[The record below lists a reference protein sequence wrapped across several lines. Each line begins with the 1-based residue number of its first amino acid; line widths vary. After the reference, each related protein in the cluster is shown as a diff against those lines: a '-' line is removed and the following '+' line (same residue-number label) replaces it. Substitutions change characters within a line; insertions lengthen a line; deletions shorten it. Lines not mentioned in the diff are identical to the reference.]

1 MKRCE
6 WCLGSE
12 LMTDY
17 HDREWGV
24 PLRDDR
30 KLFEFMIL
38 DTFQAGLSWAIVL
51 RKREEFRKVF
61 DNFDYNIIGSY
72 SESKV
77 KELMENSGIIRNKL
91 KINAAI
97 TNARAFQSIRKEYGT
112 FSDYLWS
119 FVNNK
124 PIVNK
129 RKSLQEIPA
138 KTEVSDAISKSL
150 SKSGFKFVGSTIVY
164 AFMQA
169 AGLVNDHQVDCFR
182 YVEILNSEL

>member
-6 WCLGSE
+6 WCLGNE
-12 LMTDY
+12 LMTEY

-24 PLRDDR
+24 PIRDDR

-38 DTFQAGLSWAIVL
+38 DTFQAGLSWTIIL
-51 RKREEFRKVF
+51 KKREEFRKAF
-61 DNFDYNIIGSY
+61 DNFDYDIICDY
-72 SESKV
+72 NELKIN
-77 KELMENSGIIRNKL
+77 ELMENTGIIRNKL

-97 TNARAFQSIRKEYGT
+97 INARAFQTIRREYGT
-112 FSDYLWS
+112 FSYYLWS

-124 PIVNK
+124 PIGNQWK
-129 RKSLQEIPA
+129 NIQEIPA
-138 KTEVSDAISKSL
+138 KTELSDIISKSL

-182 YVEILNSEL
+182 YYEILNSGI